1 MQPQR
6 SIEEPALVKISPL
19 SGWIGAHI
27 DGVQIG
33 RDTPGEIYECIR
45 RAVTEYG
52 VVVLPNQ
59 AASAEDQVG
68 FAKMWGELI
77 VHPLYPSIPGHPEV
91 LEIKNYG
98 KKQAITEIWHSDTSS
113 LSHPPSFSM
122 LLAREL
128 PAFGG
133 DTMFASQYKAFED
146 LTPAMQALLESLR
159 ATHAS
164 QSETSDHP
172 VVRVH
177 PETRRQALFV
187 NGYFVKN
194 FVGMTEDESRPLL
207 DFLFAW
213 GARPEYVYR
222 HRWTVGDLVIW
233 DNRCVQH
240 YAVHDYGDAPRRL
253 HRVMVEGEAPE

>member
-6 SIEEPALVKISPL
+6 SIDEPAMVKVSPL
-19 SGWIGAHI
+19 SGCVGARI

-33 RDTPGEIYECIR
+33 RETPREVYQCIR
-45 RAVTEYG
+45 RAATEYG

-91 LEIKNYG
+91 LEIKNFG
-98 KKQAITEIWHSDTSS
+98 KKQTITEIWHSDTSS
-113 LSHPPSFSM
+113 LPCPPSFSM

-128 PAFGG
+128 PACGG
-133 DTMFASQYKAFED
+133 DTMFASQYQAFED
-146 LTPAMQALLESLR
+146 FTPAMRKLLESLR

-164 QSETSDHP
+164 HSETSDHP

-177 PETRRQALFV
+177 PETKRKALFV

-194 FVGMTEDESRPLL
+194 FVGMTAEESKPLL

-213 GARPEYVYR
+213 AAKPEYAYR
-222 HRWTVGDLVIW
+222 HRWTQGDLVIW

-253 HRVMVEGEAPE
+253 HRVMVEGEAPA